1 MVERIK
7 LEYLVICKGE
17 GLVIGMRGKFFRND
31 TTLTHAPSPR
41 GHHT

>member
-17 GLVIGMRGKFFRND
+17 GLVIGMRGINFSE
-31 TTLTHAPSPR
+31 TTRH
-41 GHHT
+41 